1 MLTFLPS
8 KRWNLIFPCTCRKTK
23 RCITCTMT
31 LSQPRLKLSWAII
44 MSVPLD
50 WNPDQCFTNTWFN
63 HVIHGQSFSN
73 LTSFT
78 HFQGIEDVLESY
90 SFHKWTVELTQLD
103 TPRWLPEMVLHCSNI
118 SSQIPRSS
126 WSFMAQISTAFQWQ
140 EISTLESSSILVCN
154 MQPHVFSEPC
164 SLLILQK
171 IWMILL

>member
-63 HVIHGQSFSN
+63 HAIHGQSFSN

-78 HFQGIEDVLESY
+78 HSQGIEDVLESY
-90 SFHKWTVELTQLD
+90 SFHKINCWIHTVRFTKV
-103 TPRWLPEMVLHCSNI
+103 TPRNGAALQQHLFPNTKKLMKLHGTNI
-118 SSQIPRSS
+118 H
-126 WSFMAQISTAFQWQ
+126 SFSVTRKIHIGKF
-140 EISTLESSSILVCN
+140 IHIG
-154 MQPHVFSEPC
+154 MQHATSC
-164 SLLILQK
+164 LQSLALF
-171 IWMILL
+171 